1 MMAARYWAPRDVRVE
16 QVAEPEPGAGEV
28 VLRVEAALTCGT
40 DAKCYRRG
48 HPVLLGPAPAPFGH
62 EYAGVVVARGE
73 DAPFRE
79 GDLVC
84 GVNSAPCGTCTAC
97 AAGREELCSDLYPL
111 LNGAYAQIFN
121 KRWARTGHLFAGR
134 FHSKPVTEDDQLAQ
148 TCRYVMWN
156 PVRAGLCER
165 PEQWPWSASR
175 YGRSGL

>member
-1 MMAARYWAPRDVRVE
+1 MRPRCAGAYPRRMPRVVRSTLDDGVFHVTTRGVDRADVYYDTEDRRTFVALFASALKRYRWEFHTVCLMTNHYHL
-16 QVAEPEPGAGEV
+16 
-28 VLRVEAALTCGT
+28 VLGST
-40 DAKCYRRG
+40 
-48 HPVLLGPAPAPFGH
+48 
-62 EYAGVVVARGE
+62 VARMS
-73 DAPFRE
+73 E
-79 GDLVC
+79 GMQW
-84 GVNSAPCGTCTAC
+84 
-97 AAGREELCSDLYPL
+97 

-134 FHSKPVTEDDQLAQ
+134 FHSKPVTEDDQLVE